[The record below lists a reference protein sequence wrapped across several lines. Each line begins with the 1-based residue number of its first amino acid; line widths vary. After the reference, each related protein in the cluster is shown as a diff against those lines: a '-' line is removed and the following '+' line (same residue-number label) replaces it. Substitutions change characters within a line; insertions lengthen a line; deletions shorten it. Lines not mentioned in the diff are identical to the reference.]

1 MKNMLLKFR
10 SMDSSTQKSLL
21 AAIAVG
27 VISVFVVIG
36 AIVDSFPKNEV
47 PEPIVTEA
55 PVEDIKITI
64 PEEQKG
70 DGAELGIPVYV
81 QEALSETQN
90 FLITAATE
98 ICKRSYGESEESI
111 ITRLSPYVL
120 SVEDKAS
127 SFQST
132 ELVENCSNVLGTQYV
147 SYDESERVIE
157 YKIILTQQFT
167 LLADKDLPEAERLKG
182 ERYLKYVVEIQK
194 QADGSWKIINLQEIN
209 I

>member
-21 AAIAVG
+21 AAIVVG
-27 VISVFVVIG
+27 IISVFVVIG

-55 PVEDIKITI
+55 PVENVKVTI
-64 PEEQKG
+64 PEDQKG

-81 QEALSETQN
+81 QDALSETQS

-111 ITRLSPYVL
+111 IARLSPYVL
-120 SVEDKAS
+120 DVEDKVPN
-127 SFQST
+127 FQST
-132 ELVENCSNVLGTQYV
+132 ELVESCSNVLGTQYV

-157 YKIILTQQFT
+157 YKVISTQQFT
-167 LLADKDLPEAERLKG
+167 LLADKDLPETERLKG

>member
-21 AAIAVG
+21 AAIVVG
-27 VISVFVVIG
+27 IISVFVVIG

-55 PVEDIKITI
+55 PVENIKVTI
-64 PEEQKG
+64 PEDQKG

-81 QEALSETQN
+81 QDALSETQS
-90 FLITAATE
+90 FLVTAATE

-111 ITRLSPYVL
+111 IARLSPYVL
-120 SVEDKAS
+120 DVEDKVS
-127 SFQST
+127 NFQST
-132 ELVENCSNVLGTQYV
+132 ELVESCSNVLGTQYV

-157 YKIILTQQFT
+157 YKVISTQQFT
-167 LLADKDLPEAERLKG
+167 LLADKDLPETERLKG